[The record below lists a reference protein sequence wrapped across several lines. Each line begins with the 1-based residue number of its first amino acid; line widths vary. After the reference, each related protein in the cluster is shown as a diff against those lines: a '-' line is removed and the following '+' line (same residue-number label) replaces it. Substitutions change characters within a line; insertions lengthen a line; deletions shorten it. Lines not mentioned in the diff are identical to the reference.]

1 MSHWKV
7 WSYNQLSWEL
17 ILSKTAQTTC
27 PLMSFIDELLS
38 LLLITR
44 PWHIMLEILPII
56 LFPYARWSCLL
67 FFSSSP
73 IILNYAHKKMDKAT
87 KKMVDLARDLVC
99 SRSERKNSPTSHFL
113 LYCFP
118 ENPVSCWNSTVLTI
132 RWISAGSQLFLAS
145 SVEVS
150 GNCWGLSQ
158 GLQVFTAHLQMPEAM
173 NSYLRSSTV
182 TQPRSNHPCLH
193 TVSDDV
199 GMA

>member
-1 MSHWKV
+1 MYYLATCLLLKMSHWKV

-67 FFSSSP
+67 FFSSSL

-87 KKMVDLARDLVC
+87 KKMVDLARDLLSVAD
-99 SRSERKNSPTSHFL
+99 RFIERKNLQTFHFL

-118 ENPVSCWNSTVLTI
+118 ENPVSYWNSTVLTI
-132 RWISAGSQLFLAS
+132 RG
-145 SVEVS
+145 
-150 GNCWGLSQ
+150 
-158 GLQVFTAHLQMPEAM
+158 
-173 NSYLRSSTV
+173 
-182 TQPRSNHPCLH
+182 
-193 TVSDDV
+193 
-199 GMA
+199 